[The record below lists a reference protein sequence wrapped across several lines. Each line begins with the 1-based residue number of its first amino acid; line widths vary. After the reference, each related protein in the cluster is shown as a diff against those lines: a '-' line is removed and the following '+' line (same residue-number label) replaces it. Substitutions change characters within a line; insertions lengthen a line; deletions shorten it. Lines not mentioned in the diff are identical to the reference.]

1 MAEEKETT
9 GRQLKIRGMN
19 EEDAGED
26 REAKKESKESESKVW
41 VLVILAVSVLIS
53 LLFSLKAGGASWWGR
68 LVSREGR
75 SETSRSVEVES
86 VREGGVGWFGPAVY
100 ELD

>member
-26 REAKKESKESESKVW
+26 RGTKKESKENESKVW

-53 LLFSLKAGGASWWGR
+53 LLFSLKAGGASWWER
-68 LVSREGR
+68 LLSRNEQ
-75 SETSRSVEVES
+75 SDLNQTVES
-86 VREGGVGWFGPAVY
+86 EKVRGGGGLFGPAVY
-100 ELD
+100 ELE

>member
-26 REAKKESKESESKVW
+26 REVKKESKESESKVW

-86 VREGGVGWFGPAVY
+86 VREEGVGWFGPAVY

>member
-1 MAEEKETT
+1 
-9 GRQLKIRGMN
+9 
-19 EEDAGED
+19 
-26 REAKKESKESESKVW
+26 
-41 VLVILAVSVLIS
+41 

-68 LVSREGR
+68 LVSREGM

-86 VREGGVGWFGPAVY
+86 VREEGVGWFGPAVY